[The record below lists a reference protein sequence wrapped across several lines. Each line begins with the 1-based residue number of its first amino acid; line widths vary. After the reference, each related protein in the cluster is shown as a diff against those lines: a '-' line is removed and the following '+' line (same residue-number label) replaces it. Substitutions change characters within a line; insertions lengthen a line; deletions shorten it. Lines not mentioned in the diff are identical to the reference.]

1 MKKINRKHH
10 FLVNDNFYNSK
21 SGVWCFIPDNAKK
34 YKQKKPCTGFGIIRY
49 DEGSIYTGD
58 IYFDGQNYN
67 KIGFGRQDFASSG
80 LGNTSLENER
90 ILCYVGQYD
99 YRKTDWIYGNGVL
112 YFVDKQGNPTHFVKG
127 FYDGVAKIGEYT
139 ESFGEKDLI
148 DGYTLDMESDYCPR
162 DDLFNNELK
171 DYIPNSKLEALFIG
185 DSYFEFWHY
194 KEFANKVF
202 KEVFSKDKYLNL
214 GLGGTKFSDWLIYGP
229 KIKLD
234 NDPKKIIIHLGVN
247 DTHSWISRR
256 EILRNYNAFI
266 EILKSKFP
274 TSKIYLLTATL
285 SSAFE
290 HKKENVIKWNK
301 LIKKEA
307 KKDDVAIIDLADAL
321 QKEYEEK
328 GTNFFVGDG
337 LHLNEDGYKMIIKLL
352 KEINNDSI

>member
-10 FLVNDNFYNSK
+10 LLVNDNFYNSK
-21 SGVWCFIPDNAKK
+21 TGVWCFIPDNVKK

-49 DEGSIYTGD
+49 DEGSVYTGD
-58 IYFDGQNYN
+58 IFFDGHSYN

-80 LGNTSLENER
+80 LGNVSLENER

-112 YFVDKQGNPTHFVKG
+112 YFVDNHGNPTHFVKG

-139 ESFGEKDLI
+139 EPFSEKDLI
-148 DGYTLDMESDYCPR
+148 AGYSLDMEFDYCPR
-162 DDLFNNELK
+162 DDLFHRELSDYK
-171 DYIPNSKLEALFIG
+171 DNSKLDALFIG

-202 KEVFSKDKYLNL
+202 KEIFPQDKYLNL

-229 KIKLD
+229 KIKLAC
-234 NDPKKIIIHLGVN
+234 DPKNIIIHLGVN
-247 DTHSWISRR
+247 DTHSWISRS
-256 EILRNYNAFI
+256 EILRNYKSLI

-274 TSKIYLLTATL
+274 TSNIYLLTATL
-285 SSAFE
+285 SPAFVY
-290 HKKENVIKWNK
+290 KEDNVRKWNK

-307 KKDDVAIIDLADAL
+307 KKDGVTIIDLAEVL
-321 QKEYEEK
+321 QTRYEEK
-328 GTNFFVGDG
+328 GINYFVSDG
-337 LHLNEDGYKMIIKLL
+337 LHLNEKGYKVIIELL
-352 KEINNDSI
+352 KEN